1 MIFLQENEVRDYGAV
16 VIVRITFESFS
27 DVTAPQNNVLMPRIW
42 SQRLAE

>member
-16 VIVRITFESFS
+16 AIVRITFESFS
-27 DVTAPQNNVLMPRIW
+27 DVTAPQNNVSMPRSW